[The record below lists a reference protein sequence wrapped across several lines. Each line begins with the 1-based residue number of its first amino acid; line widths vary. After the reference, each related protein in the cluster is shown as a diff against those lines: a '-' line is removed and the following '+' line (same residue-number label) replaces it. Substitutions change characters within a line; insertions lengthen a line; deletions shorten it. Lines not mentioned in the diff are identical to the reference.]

1 LQSCGLPR
9 LRFHDLR
16 HSFATKLLENA
27 VPYAT
32 GAQILSW
39 SATTAVRMAKRH
51 GHIRPEVQRRAVD
64 AIATVGFSVG
74 VHQIEH
80 EMGGLINLDEGKSL
94 KQFM

>member
-1 LQSCGLPR
+1 
-9 LRFHDLR
+9 
-16 HSFATKLLENA
+16 
-27 VPYAT
+27 
-32 GAQILSW
+32 
-39 SATTAVRMAKRH
+39 MAKRH

-64 AIATVGFSVG
+64 AIATVGFSAG